1 MNRRIL
7 LTLLVIITA
16 VCLVLSI
23 VSVLGAGI
31 IIWKPELLSIVSV
44 AGESTPTQSPLS
56 KPDDPGVDITTTP
69 ESTSMNEGSEND
81 HEPIPPQVLVEMEL
95 IQRQVI
101 QDRGLEAS
109 GVFTR
114 VLFTRDQLSQRV
126 LNDFLDD
133 YTAEEASED
142 TIVLEAFGLLNSDF
156 DMYNFYLDLLSE
168 QVAGFYDNE
177 TKEMVVV
184 QDTAFGGS
192 ERLTYSH
199 EYTHA
204 LQDQN
209 FDIKNGLKYYK
220 EICEENSER
229 CAAIQALLEG
239 DATLSELN
247 WYQNHATTEDQSDI
261 LSFLDSYE
269 SPVFDSSPDFIA
281 QDFLFPYEFGYEFV
295 HYIYNRGGWSAVDQV
310 YENLPVS
317 TEQILHPERYPDD
330 RPKTVPLPDLRTSLG
345 DDWVLIDQGEMGEWF
360 TYLILAHGLDPDSR
374 LKENTAYDA
383 AEGWGG
389 DKYTVFYNPD
399 NGKTVM
405 VLRTLWD
412 TPSEADEFTD
422 AFITYARDRFGRPV
436 ENKPNFISWNGNT
449 EIHQLHFNG
458 AYTTWILAPNETMA
472 ASIWEAILNE

>member
-44 AGESTPTQSPLS
+44 AGESTPTQSPIS

-69 ESTSMNEGSEND
+69 ESTSMNEGPEND

-220 EICEENSER
+220 DICEDNSER

-247 WYQNHATTEDQSDI
+247 WYQNHATTKDQSDI
-261 LSFLDSYE
+261 LSSLDSY
-269 SPVFDSSPDFIA
+269 
-281 QDFLFPYEFGYEFV
+281 
-295 HYIYNRGGWSAVDQV
+295 
-310 YENLPVS
+310 
-317 TEQILHPERYPDD
+317 
-330 RPKTVPLPDLRTSLG
+330 DLRQISLRKISSSHTNSDMSSSITFIIEVDG
-345 DDWVLIDQGEMGEWF
+345 VLWTRFMKTFPFQLNKFYILRDIRTTDQKQF
-360 TYLILAHGLDPDSR
+360 LCRIYVQA
-374 LKENTAYDA
+374 
-383 AEGWGG
+383 
-389 DKYTVFYNPD
+389 
-399 NGKTVM
+399 
-405 VLRTLWD
+405 
-412 TPSEADEFTD
+412 
-422 AFITYARDRFGRPV
+422 
-436 ENKPNFISWNGNT
+436 
-449 EIHQLHFNG
+449 
-458 AYTTWILAPNETMA
+458 
-472 ASIWEAILNE
+472 